1 MGPSWVIED
10 RRRHERAPTR
20 IATALGMSRP
30 APAMRVAGAGCAR
43 RLARSQGKLA
53 AQFPLSPARVTALPP
68 DVEDDLDAF
77 LKRYAQ
83 LVNTIQDELFKVVA
97 IVGGEDVRGLAR
109 REMAELMDRLGAL
122 PSAAGFRLLVAIRNR
137 IAHSYPDDPERQ
149 AGNLNAAY
157 EAVPDLLAT
166 HEGVR
171 RYLERRL
178 PRG

>member
-1 MGPSWVIED
+1 VSPE
-10 RRRHERAPTR
+10 EA
-20 IATALGMSRP
+20 ALARQALRS
-30 APAMRVAGAGCAR
+30 AEGCAR

-53 AQFPLSPARVTALPP
+53 AQFPLSPARLTALPP

-77 LKRYAQ
+77 LKRYEQ

-109 REMAELMDRLGAL
+109 REVAELMDRLGAL
-122 PSAAGFRLLVAIRNR
+122 PSAASFRLLVAIRNR

-157 EAVPDLLAT
+157 EAVTDLLAA

-178 PRG
+178 LGG

>member
-1 MGPSWVIED
+1 MSPE
-10 RRRHERAPTR
+10 EA
-20 IATALGMSRP
+20 ALARQALRS
-30 APAMRVAGAGCAR
+30 AEGCAR

-53 AQFPLSPARVTALPP
+53 AQFPLSPARLAALPP

-77 LKRYAQ
+77 LKRYEQ

-109 REMAELMDRLGAL
+109 REVAELMDRLGAL
-122 PSAAGFRLLVAIRNR
+122 PSAASFRLLVAIRNR

-157 EAVPDLLAT
+157 EAVPDLLAA

-178 PRG
+178 PKGPSPSHR

>member
-1 MGPSWVIED
+1 MSPE
-10 RRRHERAPTR
+10 EA
-20 IATALGMSRP
+20 ALARQALRS
-30 APAMRVAGAGCAR
+30 AEGCAR

-53 AQFPLSPARVTALPP
+53 AQFPLSPARLTALPP

-77 LKRYAQ
+77 LKRYEQ
-83 LVNTIQDELFKVVA
+83 LVNTIQDELFRVVA
-97 IVGGEDVRGLAR
+97 IVGGENVRGLAR

-122 PSAAGFRLLVAIRNR
+122 PSAASFRLLVAIRNR

-149 AGNLNAAY
+149 AGDLNAAY
-157 EAVPDLLAT
+157 EAVPDLLAA

-178 PRG
+178 PGG

>member
-1 MGPSWVIED
+1 MNPE
-10 RRRHERAPTR
+10 EA
-20 IATALGMSRP
+20 ALARQALRS
-30 APAMRVAGAGCAR
+30 AEGCAR

-77 LKRYAQ
+77 LKRYEQ

-109 REMAELMDRLGAL
+109 REVVELMDRLGAL
-122 PSAAGFRLLVAIRNR
+122 PSAASFRLLVAIRNR

-157 EAVPDLLAT
+157 EAVPDLLAA

-178 PRG
+178 PGG

>member
-1 MGPSWVIED
+1 MSPE
-10 RRRHERAPTR
+10 EA
-20 IATALGMSRP
+20 ALARQALRS
-30 APAMRVAGAGCAR
+30 AEGCAR

-77 LKRYAQ
+77 LKRYEQ

-109 REMAELMDRLGAL
+109 REVAELMDRLDAL
-122 PSAAGFRLLVAIRNR
+122 PAAASFRLLVAIRNR

-157 EAVPDLLAT
+157 EAVPDLLAA

-178 PRG
+178 PGG

>member
-1 MGPSWVIED
+1 VSPE
-10 RRRHERAPTR
+10 EA
-20 IATALGMSRP
+20 ALARQALRS
-30 APAMRVAGAGCAR
+30 AEGCAR

-77 LKRYAQ
+77 LKRYEQ

-109 REMAELMDRLGAL
+109 REVAELMDRLGAL
-122 PSAAGFRLLVAIRNR
+122 PAAASFHLLVAIRNR

-157 EAVPDLLAT
+157 EAVPDLLAA

-178 PRG
+178 PGG

>member
-1 MGPSWVIED
+1 MSLE
-10 RRRHERAPTR
+10 E
-20 IATALGMSRP
+20 TALARQALRSAEGY
-30 APAMRVAGAGCAR
+30 AR
-43 RLARSQGKLA
+43 RLTRSQGKLA

-77 LKRYAQ
+77 LKRYEQ
-83 LVNTIQDELFKVVA
+83 LVNTIQDELFKAVA

-109 REMAELMDRLGAL
+109 REVTELMDRLGAL
-122 PSAAGFRLLVAIRNR
+122 PAAASFRLLVATRNR

-157 EAVPDLLAT
+157 EAVPDLLAA

-171 RYLERRL
+171 RYLDRRL
-178 PRG
+178 PEG

>member
-1 MGPSWVIED
+1 MSPE
-10 RRRHERAPTR
+10 EA
-20 IATALGMSRP
+20 ALARQALRS
-30 APAMRVAGAGCAR
+30 AEGCAR

-77 LKRYAQ
+77 LKRYEQ

-109 REMAELMDRLGAL
+109 REVAELMDRLGAL
-122 PSAAGFRLLVAIRNR
+122 PSAASFRLLVAIRNR

-157 EAVPDLLAT
+157 EAVPDLLAA
-166 HEGVR
+166 HEGVH

-178 PRG
+178 PGG